1 MAVMSSEVEN
11 GAAWEAATWP
21 GRLKA
26 ERVGSERIKSL
37 DASEGARDVS
47 TSLDMT
53 TGLFTALHVY
63 HDDTLHA
70 AALNMAIDEALLEHA
85 AVPSIRFYQ
94 WHSPALSFGY
104 FGKFADVAAYAFE
117 RDLVRR
123 WTGGGIVL
131 HGDDLTYS
139 IVIPASDAAF
149 GESSISIYQ
158 KIHRALCRALNGIG
172 ERAVVARDV
181 DPGGIRIAVRGAVD
195 ASAYNCFAH
204 PVCADVLI
212 DGRKVAG
219 AAQRRTR
226 SGLLQQG
233 SIQGVAELAKG
244 EQLLQGPSAT
254 ESANSPR
261 NSWATQPV
269 EATGCPSDAKRVDL
283 GNSLAQRFAEA
294 LSANCSER
302 KINEEVWNRAREL
315 AYCKYGTAAWLRK
328 R

>member
-1 MAVMSSEVEN
+1 MAVIPSGVEN
-11 GAAWEAATWP
+11 GAAWEAATWT
-21 GRLKA
+21 GRPKA

-53 TGLFTALHVY
+53 TRLFAALLVY
-63 HDDTLHA
+63 HDDTAHSA
-70 AALNMAIDEALLEHA
+70 AMNMAIDEALLEQA
-85 AVPSIRFYQ
+85 TIPSIRLYK

-104 FGKFADVAAYAFE
+104 FGKLADVADYAFE

-123 WTGGGIVL
+123 WTGGGIVF

-139 IVIPASDAAF
+139 IVIPASDAAS
-149 GESSISIYQ
+149 GESSISIYG
-158 KIHRALCRALNGIG
+158 KIHRALAHALNGIG
-172 ERAVVARDV
+172 EGAVVA
-181 DPGGIRIAVRGAVD
+181 GGIDPSCGSGFANRAAVT
-195 ASAYNCFAH
+195 ASGYSCFAN
-204 PVCADVLI
+204 PVRADVMI

-233 SIQGVAELAKG
+233 SIQGV
-244 EQLLQGPSAT
+244 
-254 ESANSPR
+254 
-261 NSWATQPV
+261 
-269 EATGCPSDAKRVDL
+269 DL
-283 GNSLAQRFAEA
+283 GNSFAQRFAEA

-302 KINEEVWNRAREL
+302 KMNKEILNRAREL
-315 AYCKYGTAAWLRK
+315 AQRKYGTDSWLRK